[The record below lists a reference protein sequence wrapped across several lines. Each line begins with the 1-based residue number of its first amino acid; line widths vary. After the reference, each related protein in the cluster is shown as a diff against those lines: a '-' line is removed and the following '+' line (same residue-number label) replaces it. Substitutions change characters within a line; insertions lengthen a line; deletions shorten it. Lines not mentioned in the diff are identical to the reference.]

1 MLQLIGMLDSPYVRR
16 TAITLHLLGIP
27 FASKSI
33 SVFRGIEEFKR
44 YNPVVK
50 APTLVLPDGAAL
62 MDSSLIIDHAETL
75 AGPARSL
82 WPAAPAER
90 LRALRLTGLALAAC
104 DKAVQLVYE
113 RELRP
118 AEKSHAPWVERV
130 QGQLQSAWTLLED
143 ELRSAPAPAAAGGQ
157 PIGQA
162 GLSIA
167 VAWYFTQALLPGAL
181 PASQF
186 PVSAAL
192 SAQAEALAA
201 FAAWPHH

>member
-16 TAITLHLLGIP
+16 TAISLHLLGVP
-27 FASKSI
+27 FESRPI

-82 WPAAPAER
+82 WPAAPDER

-130 QGQLQSAWTLLED
+130 QGQLGAAWTLLED
-143 ELRSAPAPAAAGGQ
+143 ELRSTPAPAAAGGQ

-162 GLSIA
+162 GVSIA
-167 VAWYFTQALLPGAL
+167 VAWHFTEALLPGAL
-181 PASQF
+181 PPAQF
-186 PVSAAL
+186 PVCAAF
-192 SAQAEALAA
+192 SAQAEALEA
-201 FAAWPHH
+201 FTAWPHH

>member
-1 MLQLIGMLDSPYVRR
+1 MLQLIGMLDFPYVRR

-113 RELRP
+113 R
-118 AEKSHAPWVERV
+118 
-130 QGQLQSAWTLLED
+130 
-143 ELRSAPAPAAAGGQ
+143 
-157 PIGQA
+157 
-162 GLSIA
+162 
-167 VAWYFTQALLPGAL
+167 
-181 PASQF
+181 
-186 PVSAAL
+186 
-192 SAQAEALAA
+192 
-201 FAAWPHH
+201 